1 MTGASRASDRA
12 STRAGAGPAGGSG
25 LILLAVCPAAFIAVL
40 NSYALGPFFP
50 QVASELGTSVALL
63 GQVPALLNAAAA
75 VLGLAMG
82 PLADRFGN
90 RLMLLAGTA
99 AAAVGALSTGLAPT
113 FELLLLA
120 AIFGAL
126 GRAVVAPVALAIV
139 GARFSGSDQV
149 RALSYVVAA
158 LSGSAILG
166 IPALTAIAALADTW
180 RAAFGALGAAA
191 LLTLLLSTLLL
202 PSDGEPE
209 HRVAPSTLLG
219 AYGPLIRHHP
229 TLGVIGATFLRGTF
243 IWIFATYLGAFLI
256 EQLGLSSQQAGFG
269 YTAIGSGHFLGSLL
283 AGRRFGAL
291 PLRPVIGGLMPL
303 AALGFTAA
311 LVAPF
316 GPIVVIGLAAC
327 GTMLLGIIEAAAM
340 TLLTT
345 ESPAGRATTMTANQ
359 SANSL
364 GTAVGGA
371 VGGLLLAT
379 GGYPALGLGIPIFA
393 AAAVLV
399 LWASRPRPED
409 NRR

>member
-1 MTGASRASDRA
+1 MSS
-12 STRAGAGPAGGSG
+12 

-63 GQVPALLNAAAA
+63 GQVPALLNATAA

-82 PLADRFGN
+82 PIADRFGN

-99 AAAVGALSTGLAPT
+99 ATAVGALATGLAPT

-139 GARFSGSDQV
+139 GGQFSGAARM
-149 RALSYVVAA
+149 RAMSYVVAA
-158 LSGSAILG
+158 LSGSAIVG
-166 IPALTAIAALADTW
+166 IPALTTVAALADTW
-180 RAAFGALGAAA
+180 RAAFGALGAVA
-191 LLTLLLSTLLL
+191 LLTLLLATRLL
-202 PSDGEPE
+202 PAGGESE
-209 HRVAPSTLLG
+209 GRAASSTLLG
-219 AYGPLIRHHP
+219 AYGPLIRHRP
-229 TLGVIGATFLRGTF
+229 TLGVIGAAFLRSTF
-243 IWIFATYLGAFLI
+243 IWILTTYLGAFLI
-256 EQLGLSSQQAGFG
+256 EQYGLSSQQAGFG
-269 YTAIGSGHFLGSLL
+269 YTALGSGHFLGSLL
-283 AGRRFGAL
+283 AGRRLGTL
-291 PLRPVIGGLMPL
+291 PLRPLIGGLMPL

-316 GPIVVIGLAAC
+316 GPIVAIGLAAG
-327 GTMLLGIIEAAAM
+327 GTRLLGLVEAAAM
-340 TLLTT
+340 TLLIP

-379 GGYPALGLGIPIFA
+379 GGYSALGLGIPIFA

-399 LWASRPRPED
+399 LWVSRPRPD
-409 NRR
+409 DDQP

>member
-1 MTGASRASDRA
+1 MTGASRAGGPA
-12 STRAGAGPAGGSG
+12 SARAGAGPAGGSG
-25 LILLAVCPAAFIAVL
+25 LILLAICPAAFIAVL

-50 QVASELGTSVALL
+50 QVAGELGTSVALL

-75 VLGLAMG
+75 ALGLAMG

-99 AAAVGALSTGLAPT
+99 AAAGGALATGLAPT

-139 GARFSGSDQV
+139 GARLAGPARM

-158 LSGSAILG
+158 LSGTAILG
-166 IPALTAIAALADTW
+166 IPALTTIAAL
-180 RAAFGALGAAA
+180 GAVA
-191 LLTLLLSTLLL
+191 LLTLLLATFLL
-202 PSDGEPE
+202 PSGGEPE
-209 HRVAPSTLLG
+209 GRAAPPTLLG

-229 TLGVIGATFLRGTF
+229 TLGLIGAAFLRGTS

-256 EQLGLSSQQAGFG
+256 ERHGLSSQQAGFG
-269 YTAIGSGHFLGSLL
+269 YTAVGSGHFLGSLL
-283 AGRRFGAL
+283 AGRRLGAL
-291 PLRPVIGGLMPL
+291 RLRPLIGGLMPL
-303 AALGFTAA
+303 AALGFTAG

-316 GPIVVIGLAAC
+316 GPIAAIGLAAG
-327 GTMLLGIIEAAAM
+327 GTLLLGIVEAAAM
-340 TLLTT
+340 TLLIT

-399 LWASRPRPED
+399 LWASRPRHQA
-409 NRR
+409 RC

>member
-1 MTGASRASDRA
+1 MTDAPRAIGRA
-12 STRAGAGPAGGSG
+12 LTREGGRPAGGG
-25 LILLAVCPAAFIAVL
+25 LILLAICPASFIAVL

-82 PLADRFGN
+82 PLADRFGT

-99 AAAVGALSTGLAPT
+99 AAAGGALSTGLAPT

-139 GARFSGSDQV
+139 GARLAGPARM
-149 RALSYVVAA
+149 RAMSYVVAA
-158 LSGSAILG
+158 LSGSAIVG
-166 IPALTAIAALADTW
+166 IPALTTIAALADTW
-180 RAAFGALGAAA
+180 RAAFVALGAVAV
-191 LLTLLLSTLLL
+191 LTLLLAALLL
-202 PSDGEPE
+202 PSGGEPE
-209 HRVAPSTLLG
+209 GPAAASSLLG

-229 TLGVIGATFLRGTF
+229 TLGVIGAAFLRGTF
-243 IWIFATYLGAFLI
+243 IWILATYLGAFLI
-256 EQLGLSSQQAGFG
+256 EQHGLSSQQAGFG
-269 YTAIGSGHFLGSLL
+269 YTAVGSGHFLGSVL

-291 PLRPVIGGLMPL
+291 PLRPLIGSLMPL

-316 GPIVVIGLAAC
+316 GPIVAIGLAAG
-327 GTMLLGIIEAAAM
+327 GTLLLGIVEATAM
-340 TLLTT
+340 TLLIT

-399 LWASRPRPED
+399 LWVSRPRVED
-409 NRR
+409 DQP